1 MRTTVLARKA
11 ACSIRQVR
19 KRKAVSAIFFLFSRA
34 DFRTGGGVGEPR
46 ERESAEGVLTSL
58 CPSESAC
65 TFDSDRSA
73 AEIAVKGT
81 MAYFRHE
88 SKKSAAK

>member
-1 MRTTVLARKA
+1 MMEWV
-11 ACSIRQVR
+11 ACSVR
-19 KRKAVSAIFFLFSRA
+19 ASSKKKSRT

-46 ERESAEGVLTSL
+46 ERGIAKGVLTPL

-65 TFDSDRSA
+65 TFDSDWSE

-81 MAYFRHE
+81 MVLL
-88 SKKSAAK
+88 SARK